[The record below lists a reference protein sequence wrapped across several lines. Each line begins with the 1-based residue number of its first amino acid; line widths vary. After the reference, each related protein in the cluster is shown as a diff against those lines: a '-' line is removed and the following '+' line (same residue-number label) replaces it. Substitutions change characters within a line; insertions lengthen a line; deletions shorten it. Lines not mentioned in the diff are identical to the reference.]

1 MILNEIGLE
10 LELFLLDKD
19 NNILEP
25 IKYGFPADEMGFLI
39 EIRSEHSNR
48 PEDVENILD
57 SLIKINIDK
66 ANLLGFKVER
76 VSFKEVSKEFQE
88 YIREKY
94 KHYLFPDH
102 TQNIYGKPLVSHHTG
117 FKENLATAGLH
128 VHFSSRRIFGTK
140 CVQRDLPI
148 EKIVKEMDTIFI
160 KEIKDANRVPGEY
173 EMKSHGFEYRSLG
186 NNIDVRK
193 VIDTSLQ
200 ILEEVK

>member
-1 MILNEIGLE
+1 LILNEIGLE
-10 LELFLLDKD
+10 LELFLIDKD
-19 NNILEP
+19 GNILEP

-39 EIRSEHSNR
+39 EIRSEHSNKL
-48 PEDVENILD
+48 EDIERILD
-57 SLIKINIDK
+57 SLVKINTDK
-66 ANLLGFKVER
+66 ASLLGFEVQR
-76 VSFKEVSKEFQE
+76 VPFKEVSKDFQE

-102 TQNIYGKPLVSHHTG
+102 TQNIYGKPPVSHHTG

-148 EKIVKEMDTIFI
+148 EKIVKEMDAIFV
-160 KEIKDANRVPGEY
+160 KDIKDTNRIPGEY
-173 EMKSHGFEYRSLG
+173 EMKSHGFEYRSLP
-186 NNIDVRK
+186 NNIDIKK
-193 VIDTSLQ
+193 VISSSLE